1 MQKTIGVDKARAR
14 LGQLAE
20 EVSAEDEAIVLTRR
34 GEALAVLVSPNEYD
48 RLVRTSREV
57 AQQQLRARLADVR
70 RTVAEAGLSVSVVDE
85 AIAAAR
91 TAE

>member
-48 RLVRTSREV
+48 RLVQA
-57 AQQQLRARLADVR
+57 AQQELRARLAEVR
-70 RTVAEAGLSVSVVDE
+70 RTVAEAGLNVSVVDE
-85 AIAAAR
+85 AIVAAR
-91 TAE
+91 IAE

>member
-48 RLVRTSREV
+48 RLVQAGRQA
-57 AQQQLRARLADVR
+57 AQQELRARLAEVR
-70 RTVAEAGLSVSVVDE
+70 RTVAEAGLNVSVVDE
-85 AIAAAR
+85 AIVAAR
-91 TAE
+91 IAE